1 MERFHSKMAKDLKEM
16 IEMKVATNFCES
28 TYLFRAKAFD
38 SFCLENFPEDE
49 VVSYA
54 ITLAWVKDALD
65 NHNRNSAHSRL
76 AFLKTL
82 AHHQKAMG
90 KSPYLPPSAMLN
102 GKTLF
107 VPYIFTDEELTELF
121 KVIDANKKG
130 TVFERVLY
138 STYYR
143 LTYTCGLRPY
153 ESRMIKR
160 SDVDLN
166 TGEIRIINS
175 KWNRSRSI
183 IMSDD
188 MNQLARKYATM
199 RDMKYPDSEYLFPAH
214 DGGCYTASQMQNR
227 FKKFYELSRP
237 DIPKE
242 LLPAIRVYDLR
253 HRFATAV
260 ITKWLDNKVDIN
272 SRLAYLQTYMGH
284 KEIASTAYYIH
295 LLPENLTKSAGV
307 DWKNLNAVIPE
318 VEPWEE

>member
-28 TYLFRAKAFD
+28 TYLSRAKAFD
-38 SFCLENFPEDE
+38 SFCLENFTEDE

-76 AFLKTL
+76 AFLRTL

-90 KSPYLPPSAMLN
+90 KLPYLPPAAMLN
-102 GKTLF
+102 GKTMF

-130 TVFERVLY
+130 TVFERALY
-138 STYYR
+138 SIYYR

-175 KWNRSRSI
+175 KWNRSHSI
-183 IMSDD
+183 VMSDD
-188 MNQLARKYATM
+188 MNQPARKYATI
-199 RDMKYPDSEYLFPAH
+199 RDMKYPDSEYFSLLMTAAVTPPVRCRTDLKSFTNYPAR
-214 DGGCYTASQMQNR
+214 TFLKN
-227 FKKFYELSRP
+227 F
-237 DIPKE
+237 
-242 LLPAIRVYDLR
+242 
-253 HRFATAV
+253 
-260 ITKWLDNKVDIN
+260 
-272 SRLAYLQTYMGH
+272 YLQLECTTFV
-284 KEIASTAYYIH
+284 IDSQ
-295 LLPENLTKSAGV
+295 LL
-307 DWKNLNAVIPE
+307 
-318 VEPWEE
+318 